1 MILERSWPTV
11 PPHLFWVE
19 VLGTCHQPFDYPHR
33 LHLCRLCRAHP
44 LTQKTFPPLVWDWRR
59 SHRSNNQEGLRRTKE
74 LHLLDHCCRQHL
86 RHRPTADDGR
96 ARCLVMEH
104 PLHRCDGCGFIF
116 SIARIITSATTWQD
130 AASCCTH
137 ITTTYLGRRCGFIL
151 SISYQASL
159 VLVFN
164 DALSSPRCEKTK
176 KKKENRHQSR
186 FYDQFSAF
194 TRVPNSSHAHHPQ
207 TGSIASTFSR

>member
-1 MILERSWPTV
+1 M
-11 PPHLFWVE
+11 
-19 VLGTCHQPFDYPHR
+19 
-33 LHLCRLCRAHP
+33 
-44 LTQKTFPPLVWDWRR
+44 WDWRR

-116 SIARIITSATTWQD
+116 SIARIISSVTTWQD

-137 ITTTYLGRRCGFIL
+137 ITTTYWGAIVG
-151 SISYQASL
+151 
-159 VLVFN
+159 
-164 DALSSPRCEKTK
+164 LSSPSLTTLRLSSSITTPRRRPAVRRQGRRRTGTSRGSTTSSARSLVSRI
-176 KKKENRHQSR
+176 RHTPTTCRRVQSLQR
-186 FYDQFSAF
+186 STDNAIQGRRIAAVTETRTVTNTYKGNNQRPGV
-194 TRVPNSSHAHHPQ
+194 TRVSTRQ
-207 TGSIASTFSR
+207 TSP